1 MTGQQTAPYGT
12 WHSPITPEMVTEAG
26 IRLGEIK
33 TDGPDVYWLEGRP
46 AEGGRNVIVRLV
58 GPNGEP
64 GPVDVTPEGYNVRNR
79 VHEYGGAAYG
89 VNDGVVYFSNFAD
102 QRIYRH
108 KIGEQPDP
116 VTADPDIPAGDRF
129 ADGRFT
135 PDGRFLVCVRERH
148 VEGRE
153 AVNEVVAVQVDG
165 GEQTVLAS
173 GHDFYSFPR
182 LSHDG
187 TRLAYT
193 AWDHPNMPWDEA
205 ELWVAALSPDGSS
218 SGAIQVAGGSG
229 ESIFQPEWSPDGTL
243 HFVSDRT
250 GWWNLYALEEDTAEP
265 LFPGNA
271 ESGEPQWVFG
281 QSTYAFLP
289 DGSITLIVGGEA
301 GRRLMIIDGD
311 RQAREI
317 ELPYTSIGGLVA
329 TGSDVLIT
337 AASSAEP
344 AAIVRVDTD
353 TGVVEVV
360 RKSSELQIDAG
371 LISRPQS
378 VTFPTGDGE
387 EAHAYYY
394 PPTNPGF
401 KAPASEKPPVIVLSH
416 GGPTSAASASFS
428 LDIQFW
434 TSRGFAVTDVN
445 YRGSTGYGRAYRDAL
460 KGQWGVV
467 DTEDCINAARHLVD
481 QGLADGRRA
490 IIKGGSA
497 GGYTT
502 LCALVF
508 HDYFAAGASYYGVA
522 DAETLATDTH
532 KFESRY
538 LDGLIGPYPEARDLY
553 RQRSPIDYVDQLS
566 CPVII
571 FQGLE
576 DEIVPPSQAEAMVKA
591 LKAKGVPYAYLPF
604 PGEQH
609 GFRIAANIRRTLDAE
624 LYFYG
629 KIFGFEPAG
638 EVEPVAI
645 EGLPA

>member
-1 MTGQQTAPYGT
+1 
-12 WHSPITPEMVTEAG
+12 MVTEAG

-33 TDGPDVYWLEGRP
+33 TDGADVYWLEGRP
-46 AEGGRNVIVRLV
+46 AEGGRSVVVRL
-58 GPNGEP
+58 GDDE
-64 GPVDVTPEGYNVRNR
+64 PVDVTPKGFNVRNR
-79 VHEYGGAAYG
+79 VHEYGGAAYE
-89 VNDGVVYFSNFAD
+89 VKDGVVYFSNFAD

-108 KIGEQPDP
+108 RPGEQPEP
-116 VTADPDIPAGDRF
+116 VTPEPAIPAGDRF
-129 ADGRFT
+129 ADSRLT
-135 PDGRFLVCVRERH
+135 SDGKYLVCVRERH
-148 VEGRE
+148 AEDGE
-153 AVNEVVAVQVDG
+153 AVNEVVSVRVDT
-165 GEQTVLAS
+165 GEQTVLAG

-182 LSHDG
+182 LSPDG

-205 ELWVAALSPDGSS
+205 ELWVASFDGSDGSS
-218 SGAIQVAGGSG
+218 SGAVRVGGGNG
-229 ESIFQPEWSPDGTL
+229 ESIFQPEWSPNGTL
-243 HFVSDRT
+243 HFVSDT
-250 GWWNLYALEEDTAEP
+250 TAWWNLYALADEGAVP
-265 LFPGNA
+265 LHPGDA

-281 QSTYAFLP
+281 QSTYAFLS
-289 DGSITLIVGGEA
+289 DGSIALIVGGDA
-301 GRRLMIIDGD
+301 GRRLTVIDNN

-317 ELPYTSIGGLVA
+317 ELPYTSFGGLVPA
-329 TGSDVLIT
+329 GENLLML
-337 AASSAEP
+337 AASPAGP
-344 AAIVRVDTD
+344 AAIVRVESK
-353 TGVVEVV
+353 TGTVEVIK
-360 RKSSELQIDAG
+360 KSSEVEIDAG
-371 LISRPQS
+371 LVSRPES

-401 KAPASEKPPVIVLSH
+401 TAPSSESPPLIVLSH

-428 LDIQFW
+428 LDVQFW

-481 QGLADGRRA
+481 KGLADGIRA

-576 DEIVPPSQAEAMVKA
+576 DEIVPPSQAEAMVDA
-591 LKAKGVPYAYLPF
+591 LKSKGVPYAYLPF
-604 PGEQH
+604 EGEQH
-609 GFRIAANIRRTLDAE
+609 GFRIAANIRRTLEAE

-629 KIFGFEPAG
+629 KIFGFQPADD
-638 EVEPVAI
+638 VEPVVI
-645 EGLPA
+645 EGLPD

>member
-1 MTGQQTAPYGT
+1 MTVRQTAPYGT
-12 WHSPITPEMVTEAG
+12 WRSPITPEMVTEAG

-33 TDGPDVYWLEGRP
+33 TDGDDVYWLEGRP
-46 AEGGRNVIVRLV
+46 AEGGRNVVVRL
-58 GPNGEP
+58 GEDNE
-64 GPVDVTPEGYNVRNR
+64 PVDVTPKGYNVRNR
-79 VHEYGGAAYG
+79 VHEYGGAAYEVKDGG
-89 VNDGVVYFSNFAD
+89 VFFSNFAD

-108 KIGEQPDP
+108 RLGEQPVP
-116 VTADPDIPAGDRF
+116 VTPDPDIPAGDRF

-135 PDGRFLVCVRERH
+135 PDGKYLVCVRERH
-148 VEGRE
+148 FEGQE
-153 AVNEVVAVQVDG
+153 AANEVVAIEDDS
-165 GEQTVLAS
+165 GEQSVLAS

-182 LSHDG
+182 LDPNG

-205 ELWVAALSPDGSS
+205 ELWVASFDGSDGSS
-218 SGAIQVAGGSG
+218 SDAIQVTGGNG

-250 GWWNLYALEEDTAEP
+250 GWWNLYALVDDAAEP
-265 LFPGNA
+265 LFPGEA

-281 QSTYAFLP
+281 QSTCAFLS
-289 DGSITLIVGGEA
+289 DGSIALIVGGDA
-301 GRRLMIIDGD
+301 GRRLVIIDTD
-311 RQAREI
+311 RDTREI
-317 ELPYTSIGGLVA
+317 ALPYTPIGGLVA
-329 TGSDVLIT
+329 AGTDVLAL
-337 AASSAEP
+337 AASP
-344 AAIVRVDTD
+344 TVPTGIVRVDTV
-353 TGVVEVV
+353 TGTVEAV
-360 RKSSELQIDAG
+360 RKSSDVEIDANRV
-371 LISRPQS
+371 SRPQS
-378 VTFPTGDGE
+378 IKFPTGDDE
-387 EAHAYYY
+387 EAHACYY
-394 PPTNPGF
+394 PPTNPEFEG
-401 KAPASEKPPVIVLSH
+401 PASESPPLIVLSH
-416 GGPTSAASASFS
+416 GGPTSAASSSFS

-445 YRGSTGYGRAYRDAL
+445 YRGSAGYGRAYRDAL
-460 KGQWGVV
+460 KGRWGVV
-467 DTEDCINAARHLVD
+467 DTEDCINAARHLVER
-481 QGLADGRRA
+481 GLADGSRA

-576 DEIVPPSQAEAMVKA
+576 DEIVPPSQAEAMVDA

-604 PGEQH
+604 AGEQH
-609 GFRIAANIRRTLDAE
+609 GFRIAANIRRTLEAE

-629 KIFGFEPAG
+629 KIFGFQPADQ
-638 EVEPVAI
+638 VEPVVI
-645 EGLPA
+645 EGLPN